1 MTDRIAVWLGLVI
14 LAAGLAD
21 LVLNDGS
28 ALFFLARKFLDLVE
42 WLAFWR

>member
-28 ALFFLARKFLDLVE
+28 ALFFLARKFLDLIE
-42 WLAFWR
+42 WVDFWN